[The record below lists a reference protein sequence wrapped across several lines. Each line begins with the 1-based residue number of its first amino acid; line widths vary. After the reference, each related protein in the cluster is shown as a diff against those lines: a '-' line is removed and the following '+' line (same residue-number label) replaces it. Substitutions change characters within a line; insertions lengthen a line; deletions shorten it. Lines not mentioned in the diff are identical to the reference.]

1 MHTEPRPA
9 RASLDVVLPA
19 YNEAASLPQLLPMLA
34 QVLEPLSARWRLI
47 IVDDG
52 SADATPAVVQQAIA
66 DRKSVV

>member
-1 MHTEPRPA
+1 MTRRRADNARMHTEPRPA

-47 IVDDG
+47 IAR
-52 SADATPAVVQQAIA
+52 S
-66 DRKSVV
+66 RR